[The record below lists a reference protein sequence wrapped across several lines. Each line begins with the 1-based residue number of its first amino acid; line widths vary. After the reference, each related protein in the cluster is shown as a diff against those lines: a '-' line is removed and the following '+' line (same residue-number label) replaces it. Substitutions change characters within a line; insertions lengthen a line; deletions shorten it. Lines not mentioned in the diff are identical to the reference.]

1 MILDG
6 VEPVQMHDGV
16 PATLQEAKPKAGT
29 IRKAQWPAPCWLGA
43 LGHGPQTGAKPR
55 SQSNLT
61 LIRRRM
67 SALMFLLCRRYDR
80 PDENQSGRGDW
91 TNRHVGPADQKWPAT
106 RGGSKPAKGRALRM
120 QGLEPQERRRTN
132 RGKDHSSGQAAKVR
146 RR

>member
-55 SQSNLT
+55 SQSNST
-61 LIRRRM
+61 RIRRRM
-67 SALMFLLCRRYDR
+67 SALMFLLGRRANR

-106 RGGSKPAKGRALRM
+106 CTREQACEGKGSANAGP
-120 QGLEPQERRRTN
+120 
-132 RGKDHSSGQAAKVR
+132 
-146 RR
+146 